1 MGVEGLG
8 AVAVV
13 KAVVRTVA
21 QSSVLLL
28 VTCSCVCVKDVC
40 VCWMCMAHTVA
51 YSTHGLQ

>member
-13 KAVVRTVA
+13 KAVVRTMA

-28 VTCSCVCVKDVC
+28 VTCSCVCEGCVC
-40 VCWMCMAHTVA
+40 VLDVHGPH
-51 YSTHGLQ
+51 YGLQ